1 MPVTAEQSTAV
12 RTGSW
17 REQLRAFHLTGQGLD
32 EHRDIPVPGSGPDS
46 RIATV
51 ADLCGRALA
60 EARAAAR
67 TAFLTHVA
75 REKAKLDDLLRM
87 DDSHSV
93 ESVTSESLA
102 SSLGAEGN
110 QFLDPAAMAKALR
123 RPKRPK
129 GLAAVRRALI
139 EQAQTTLRDY
149 LTAAHHGPAFYV
161 ITGDDADPF
170 AAALDFDENLLARMS
185 EVQRALRIA
194 HLECDSHEDAT
205 RHSEPLSRIGW
216 RSAKPEHLLAIPPVL
231 ALDDAAQASGP
242 HMASLVRLIRSGRPV
257 IALAVSSGDDF
268 ACFDFG
274 YQSLGFRQACVLQSS
289 LAQWDH
295 VSASLPRIALQ
306 PRPAVVFLDASGE
319 PVSKQLYVS
328 RAFPHFFYDP
338 ARGATWRD
346 RFSLQVPDAEPAPTA
361 AHAAIH
367 SDAWRA
373 HFRLIPQ
380 GSWEE
385 EQLEF
390 GQYLTRYTDEPPLAV
405 PYLALTAEDGAPLRI
420 ALTRDLADACHDRS
434 LAWRLLEELAGIR
447 NAYVEAATAQ
457 LREELGAA
465 TAHEGAADVQ
475 RIRIET
481 IQRLV
486 GVLMSSQPLPAGTL
500 SGLLLPPMPAFA
512 PPPAAPPA
520 APSAA
525 VSPADQ
531 PAATVVAPEAEP
543 EISEDPYIDS
553 FLCTSCNDC
562 MKVNRLL
569 FLYDGNKQA
578 YIGDPKV
585 GTFAELV
592 KAAEGCPAKC
602 IHPGKPRP
610 GDTSA
615 TPQVLAR
622 AAKLG

>member
-12 RTGSW
+12 RTGGW
-17 REQLRAFHLTGQGLD
+17 REQLRAFHLTGRGLD
-32 EHRDIPVPGSGPDS
+32 EHRGIPVPSSGPDP

-51 ADLCGRALA
+51 ADLCGRVLA
-60 EARAAAR
+60 DARAAAR
-67 TAFLTHVA
+67 TAFLAHVA
-75 REKAKLDDLLRM
+75 REKAKLDDLLRV
-87 DDSHSV
+87 DDSHSA
-93 ESVTSESLA
+93 ESVTSGSLA

-129 GLAAVRRALI
+129 GLASVRRALI

-161 ITGDDADPF
+161 ITGDAADPF

-205 RHSEPLSRIGW
+205 RHSEALSRIGW

-242 HMASLVRLIRSGRPV
+242 HMASLVRLMRSGRPV
-257 IALAVSSGDDF
+257 IALAVSAGDDF
-268 ACFDFG
+268 ASFDFG
-274 YQSLGFRQACVLQSS
+274 YQSLGFREVCVLQSS
-289 LAQWDH
+289 LGQWDH
-295 VSASLPRIALQ
+295 AAAALPRIALQ
-306 PRPAVVFLDASGE
+306 ARPAVVFLDASGE
-319 PVSKQLYVS
+319 PVSKQLYAS

-338 ARGATWRD
+338 ASGATWKD
-346 RFSLQVPDAEPAPTA
+346 RFSLLVPDAEPAPSA
-361 AHAAIH
+361 ADAALH

-390 GQYLTRYTDEPPLAV
+390 GEYLERYAGEPPLAV
-405 PYLALTAEDGAPLRI
+405 PYLAWKGEDGAPLRI
-420 ALTRDLADACHDRS
+420 ALTRDLADACHDRA

-447 NAYVEAATAQ
+447 NAYVETATAQ

-465 TAHEGAADVQ
+465 NVHDEAADVQ
-475 RIRIET
+475 KIRIET

-486 GVLMSSQPLPAGTL
+486 AVLMSSQPLPAGTL

-512 PPPAAPPA
+512 PVSEV
-520 APSAA
+520 PSAA
-525 VSPADQ
+525 AAPAEQ
-531 PAATVVAPEAEP
+531 PAAAVVAPEAEP
-543 EISEDPYIDS
+543 EVSEDPYIDS
-553 FLCTSCNDC
+553 FL
-562 MKVNRLL
+562 
-569 FLYDGNKQA
+569 
-578 YIGDPKV
+578 
-585 GTFAELV
+585 
-592 KAAEGCPAKC
+592 
-602 IHPGKPRP
+602 
-610 GDTSA
+610 
-615 TPQVLAR
+615 
-622 AAKLG
+622 